1 MTLAVES
8 YELWLW
14 AFDAVKVLFI
24 AALGACIGSLTNVL
38 VYRLPRGLNV
48 VTPPSAC
55 PACGTQL
62 TFGENIPIFG
72 WLLLKGRCR
81 FCRVKISSEYPL
93 VEAFVAALFVFFFVL
108 YYMVPTGTV
117 VLGFDLGS
125 IKPRWMS
132 SSANQTWPSFA
143 VLLTLLSSL
152 VAMTLV
158 DAKTSTIPLILTWV
172 PALVAVLVHPIHAY
186 IVQRAGGLGVTTP
199 GEVWTLATPGPRGWG
214 WIGASIGG
222 VVGLGIGN
230 LLLATGLIRRSFAD
244 YEAWEKQALA
254 EMASAEQAAGAQAPT
269 GLAGGEQPP
278 ADVPRNPGEMWI
290 AYPHAR
296 REMVKELV
304 FLAPCLGLAM
314 TGWWL
319 ARMWAGPWKF
329 DVVTGDQIP
338 SHLAPL
344 WLAALGGVLMGYL
357 IGGGVVWAVRIFGS
371 LGFGKESMGL
381 GDVHMMAA
389 VGACIGWINSVLG
402 FFGAAF
408 VGLAW
413 VLLGKLLG
421 GRLKRVMPYG
431 PFLAVSTVLVL
442 VCKPLL
448 ELGLR
453 KLTGNMGGVFLP

>member
-14 AFDAVKVLFI
+14 AFDAVKVLFV

-81 FCRVKISSEYPL
+81 FCRVKISAEYPL
-93 VEAFVAALFVFFFVL
+93 VEAFVAALFVLFFVL
-108 YYMVPTGTV
+108 YYMVPRGTI
-117 VLGFDLGS
+117 VLGFDLGA
-125 IKPRWMS
+125 IKPRWMG
-132 SSANQTWPSFA
+132 SSASQTWPSFA

-172 PALVAVLVHPIHAY
+172 PALVAVLVHPINAY

-199 GEVWTLATPGPRGWG
+199 GEVWTLATPGLRGWG

-222 VVGLGIGN
+222 VVGLGVGN
-230 LLLATGLIRRSFAD
+230 VLMATGLIRRSFAD

-254 EMASAEQAAGAQAPT
+254 EQAAAGQGAGHT
-269 GLAGGEQPP
+269 GVHE
-278 ADVPRNPGEMWI
+278 NPGEMWI

-304 FLAPCLGLAM
+304 FLAPCLALAM

-319 ARMWAGPWKF
+319 ARMWGGPWKF
-329 DVVTGDQIP
+329 DAITGESLP
-338 SHLAPL
+338 AHLAPL
-344 WLAALGGVLMGYL
+344 WLAALSGVLMGYL

-413 VLLGKLLG
+413 VLLGKMLG

-442 VCKPLL
+442 LCKPLI
-448 ELGLR
+448 EMGLR
-453 KLTGNMGGVFLP
+453 KLTGNMGGMFLP

>member
-14 AFDAVKVLFI
+14 AFDAVKVLFV

-55 PACGTQL
+55 PSCGTQL
-62 TFGENIPIFG
+62 TFGENIPVLG
-72 WLLLKGRCR
+72 WLLLRGRCR
-81 FCRVKISSEYPL
+81 FCRAKISAEYPL
-93 VEAFVAALFVFFFVL
+93 VEAFVSALFVLFFAL
-108 YYMVPTGTV
+108 YYLVPTGTN
-117 VLGFDLGS
+117 VLGFDVGS
-125 IKPRWMS
+125 IKPRWMVS
-132 SSANQTWPSFA
+132 PANQTWPSFA

-172 PALVAVLVHPIHAY
+172 PALVAVLVHPVHAF
-186 IVQRAGGLGVTTP
+186 IVQRAGGLSVTTP
-199 GEVWTLATPGPRGWG
+199 GEVWTLATPGPTGWG

-222 VVGLGIGN
+222 VLGLGIGN
-230 LLLATGLIRRSFAD
+230 VLLETGLIRRSFAD
-244 YEAWEKQALA
+244 YDAWEQRAL
-254 EMASAEQAAGAQAPT
+254 AEQAA
-269 GLAGGEQPP
+269 AGQEAEGGRPH
-278 ADVPRNPGEMWI
+278 NPGEMWV

-319 ARMWAGPWKF
+319 ARGWAGPWKF
-329 DVVTGDQIP
+329 DAISGELTP
-338 SHLAPL
+338 THLAPL
-344 WLAALGGVLMGYL
+344 WLVALGGVLMGYL

-389 VGACIGWINSVLG
+389 VGACVGWINSVLA

-413 VLLGKLLG
+413 VLLGKVLG
-421 GRLKRVMPYG
+421 GRLQRVMPYG

-442 VCKPLL
+442 LCKPLI

-453 KLTGNMGGVFLP
+453 KLTGNVGGFSLP

>member
-14 AFDAVKVLFI
+14 AFDAVKVLFV

-62 TFGENIPIFG
+62 TFGENIPVLG
-72 WLLLKGRCR
+72 WLLLRGRCR
-81 FCRVKISSEYPL
+81 FCRAKISAEYPL
-93 VEAFVAALFVFFFVL
+93 VEAFVSALFVLFFVL
-108 YYMVPTGTV
+108 YYLVPTGTN

-125 IKPRWMS
+125 IKPRWMGS
-132 SSANQTWPSFA
+132 PANQTWPSFA

-172 PALVAVLVHPIHAY
+172 PALVAVLVHPVHAF
-186 IVQRAGGLGVTTP
+186 IVQRAGGLSVTTP
-199 GEVWTLATPGPRGWG
+199 GEVWTLVTPGPRGWG

-222 VVGLGIGN
+222 VVGLGISN

-244 YEAWEKQALA
+244 YDAWEKQALA
-254 EMASAEQAAGAQAPT
+254 ELAAAGQESD
-269 GLAGGEQPP
+269 GGHPH
-278 ADVPRNPGEMWI
+278 NPGEMWV

-319 ARMWAGPWKF
+319 ARAWAGPWKF
-329 DVVTGDQIP
+329 DAISGELMP
-338 SHLAPL
+338 AHLAPL
-344 WLAALGGVLMGYL
+344 WLVALGGVLMGYL

-389 VGACIGWINSVLG
+389 VGACVGWINSVLG

-413 VLLGKLLG
+413 VLLGKMLG

-442 VCKPLL
+442 LCKPLI
-448 ELGLR
+448 EMGLR
-453 KLTGNMGGVFLP
+453 KLTGNVGGFSLP

>member
-1 MTLAVES
+1 MTLAVQS
-8 YELWLW
+8 YEVWLW
-14 AFDAVKVLFI
+14 AFDVVKLLFI
-24 AALGACIGSLTNVL
+24 GALGACIGSLTNVL

-81 FCRVKISSEYPL
+81 FCRSKISAEYPL
-93 VEAFVAALFVFFFVL
+93 VEAFVAAMFVLFFVL
-108 YYMVPTGTV
+108 YYMVPGGTR
-117 VLGFDLGS
+117 VLGVDLGA
-125 IKPRWMS
+125 IKPRWMES
-132 SSANQTWPSFA
+132 PAAQTWPSFG
-143 VLLTLLSSL
+143 VLLTLLSCL

-158 DAKTSTIPLILTWV
+158 DAKTSTIPLVLTWV
-172 PALVAVLVHPIHAY
+172 PAIVAVLVHPIHAW
-186 IVQRAGGLGVTTP
+186 IVQRSPAGHLISPTP
-199 GEVWTLATPGPRGWG
+199 GEAWTLATPGARGWW

-222 VVGLGIGN
+222 VVGLGVGN
-230 LLLATGLIRRSFAD
+230 LLLALGWVRRSFAD
-244 YEAWEKQALA
+244 YEEWEKDALA
-254 EMASAEQAAGAQAPT
+254 GQEKAGQAT
-269 GLAGGEQPP
+269 SE
-278 ADVPRNPGEMWI
+278 NPGELWI
-290 AYPHAR
+290 TYPHAR
-296 REMVKELV
+296 REMMKELV
-304 FLAPCLGLAM
+304 FLGPCLGLAALG
-314 TGWWL
+314 GWL
-319 ARMWAGPWKF
+319 GRHLGGPWTF
-329 DVVTGDQIP
+329 EAMSGTEIP
-338 SHLAPL
+338 AHAAPL
-344 WLAALGGVLMGYL
+344 WLVALAGVLMGYL

-413 VLLGKLLG
+413 VLAGKLAG

-442 VCKPLL
+442 LCKPLI
-448 ELGLR
+448 EMGLR
-453 KLTGNMGGVFLP
+453 RLAGIEGGVSLP

>member
-14 AFDAVKVLFI
+14 AFDAVKVLFV
-24 AALGACIGSLTNVL
+24 AAMGACIGSLTNVL

-81 FCRVKISSEYPL
+81 FCRVKISAEYPL
-93 VEAFVAALFVFFFVL
+93 VEAFVAALFVLFFVL
-108 YYMVPTGTV
+108 YYMVPTGTI
-117 VLGFDLGS
+117 VLGFDVGA
-125 IKPRWMS
+125 IKPRWMG
-132 SSANQTWPSFA
+132 SSASQTWPSFA

-172 PALVAVLVHPIHAY
+172 PALAAVLVHPIHAS

-199 GEVWTLATPGPRGWG
+199 GEVWTLATPGLRGWG

-230 LLLATGLIRRSFAD
+230 VLLATGLIRRSFAD

-254 EMASAEQAAGAQAPT
+254 EQDTAGQGA
-269 GLAGGEQPP
+269 GHAGGHE
-278 ADVPRNPGEMWI
+278 NPGEMWI

-329 DVVTGDQIP
+329 DVVTGDLVP
-338 SHLAPL
+338 AHLAPL

-413 VLLGKLLG
+413 VLLGKMLG

-442 VCKPLL
+442 LCKPLI
-448 ELGLR
+448 EMGLR
-453 KLTGNMGGVFLP
+453 KLTGNMGGMFLP